1 MSTAPHDDNNHDRND
16 QRASIEEVAARLR
29 VPVRTIRYW
38 RTHLMLRRAAQGRRP
53 GSGSDGL

>member
-29 VPVRTIRYW
+29 VPVPTLRYW
-38 RTHLMLRRAAQGRRP
+38 LRGPMVWRADQRRRGPGPSGR
-53 GSGSDGL
+53 